1 MGGPDDPSE
10 KYKLHLPGSFCC
22 GMVFFDL
29 KRDSQFDVAAL
40 ETIIRCVGH
49 RGFFGG
55 LVLRGEGHVG
65 HSSARISITRSESP
79 IESSIGPDKES
90 LLKGCPMSATIPGI
104 DGLHYGSMLMWHES
118 AFSQFGFDLIAMMQG
133 TYRSGYL
140 SSFYG
145 VGASRVEDSF

>member
-1 MGGPDDPSE
+1 
-10 KYKLHLPGSFCC
+10 
-22 GMVFFDL
+22 
-29 KRDSQFDVAAL
+29 
-40 ETIIRCVGH
+40 
-49 RGFFGG
+49 
-55 LVLRGEGHVG
+55 
-65 HSSARISITRSESP
+65 
-79 IESSIGPDKES
+79 
-90 LLKGCPMSATIPGI
+90 MSATIPGI